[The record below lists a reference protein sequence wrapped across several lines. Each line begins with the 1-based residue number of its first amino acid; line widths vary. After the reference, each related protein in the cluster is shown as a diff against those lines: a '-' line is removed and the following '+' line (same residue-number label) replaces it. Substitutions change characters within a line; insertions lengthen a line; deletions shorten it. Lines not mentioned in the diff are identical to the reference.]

1 MTFRQNLWK
10 RAVSLGASALMV
22 FVGAALAFMPLGIE
36 EDTLLLRVCGYV
48 LIAVSLLGF
57 YASVSKSRTVFV
69 VSHEGLYPSYVAP
82 EYRTMI
88 PWSNIERFGEAVA
101 QMRGNKMRY
110 LAVYLRT
117 PQDFQNPMAQ
127 ATDRA
132 LSQLLSDGGTAQLY
146 IPSIMLPESVE
157 KVVARLESLRP
168 KS

>member
-10 RAVSLGASALMV
+10 RVVSLGASALMV
-22 FVGAALAFMPLGIE
+22 IVGGALAVMPLDTD
-36 EDTLLLRVCGYV
+36 DTLLLRICGYV
-48 LIAVSLLGF
+48 LIAISLFGF
-57 YASVSKSRTVFV
+57 YASLTKSRTVFV
-69 VSHEGLYPSYVAP
+69 VSHEGIYPSYVAA
-82 EYRTMI
+82 EYRAMI

-110 LAVYLRT
+110 LAFYLRT
-117 PQDFQNPMAQ
+117 PQDFQSPMAQ
-127 ATDRA
+127 AADSA
-132 LSQLLSDGGTAQLY
+132 LSKLVSDGGTAQLY